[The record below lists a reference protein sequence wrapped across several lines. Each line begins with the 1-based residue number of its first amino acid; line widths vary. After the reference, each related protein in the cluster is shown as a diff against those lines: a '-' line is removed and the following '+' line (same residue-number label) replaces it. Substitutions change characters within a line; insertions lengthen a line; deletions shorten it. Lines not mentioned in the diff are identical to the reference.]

1 MKQIVSI
8 LILIST
14 ITFADN
20 INVMNGYSKEPLK
33 KQIFTY
39 DYVVTQT
46 MVINNYLNKLDK
58 LDNNTKSRIK
68 DDIYYLISSSV
79 SELYKNK
86 NNIIPKK
93 DNLIMKTL
101 FDSAQRLKII
111 GTNLAYYQLFQMKD
125 TDKLK
130 SINFTKDLKL
140 SLDYDLFKLE
150 DEFWSIKFPYYFK
163 IRKLQESEINNSNN
177 TIIDISTGGA
187 KDKSNF
193 GYSNANITLFISDKK
208 DDKEF
213 FKFWYKAFK
222 VPSNIKLKSI
232 GIKNY
237 KTQYIDIKDSLMN
250 NEITSWSNN
259 NNSFVAVYSGL
270 DGTFQENRQHFL
282 DFLNSLANKALEKE
296 TR

>member
-1 MKQIVSI
+1 MKQIISI
-8 LILIST
+8 IILIST

-46 MVINNYLNKLDK
+46 MVINNYLNANLNK
-58 LDNNTKSRIK
+58 LDNNIKRKIK

-79 SELYKNK
+79 SELYKNN

-101 FDSAQRLKII
+101 FNSAQRLNII
-111 GTNLAYYQLFQMKD
+111 GTNLAYYQLFQMKS

-140 SLDYDLFKLE
+140 SLNYDLFKLE
-150 DEFWSIKFPYYFK
+150 DKFWSIKFPYYFK
-163 IRKLQESEINNSNN
+163 IRKLQESEINNSNT

-187 KDKSNF
+187 KDKSKF
-193 GYSNANITLFISDKK
+193 GYSNANITLFISDTK
-208 DDKEF
+208 DDKDF

-222 VPSNIKLKSI
+222 IPSTIKSKSI
-232 GIKNY
+232 GVKNY
-237 KTQYIDIKDSLMN
+237 KTQYLDIKNSLMN
-250 NEITSWSNN
+250 NEIVSWSND
-259 NNSFVAVYSGL
+259 NNSFVVVYSGL
-270 DGTFQENRQHFL
+270 DGTFKENRQHFL
-282 DFLNSLANKALEKE
+282 DFLNSIANKN
-296 TR
+296 